1 MPRKRYRRQTFK
13 EQKALLNKLRRWS
26 KRSVPVWGG
35 LALILSTVL
44 SLGEYCAWPVP
55 SWSDVFAQTGLQPK
69 LYALESSEGA
79 QTRIHFIDVGQAD
92 ASLLECDGHF
102 ALIDA
107 GLAGNSDDLLYYL
120 NKAGVKEL
128 DYLVMT
134 HPHADHLGG
143 MKDVLDKLSVQ
154 TFLLPSLP
162 KETDQTGQLK
172 ATLEKAQEE
181 QVSQQFMAEGDVYE
195 LGQATLTVLQG
206 SIEDDNLN
214 DLSPILK
221 FEAPG
226 VSCLF
231 TGDGESPVEN
241 AALAADLD
249 VSADIFQ
256 AGHHGSYTA
265 NSRAFLNAVMPRA
278 VVISCG
284 KDNDYGHP
292 HEAALKAYESVNA
305 QVYRTDEQGDVVAYV
320 DETGA
325 LQFACENAS
334 DLAAAA

>member
-55 SWSDVFAQTGLQPK
+55 SWSDLFAQAGLQPK

-79 QTRIHFIDVGQAD
+79 NVRIHFIDVGQAD
-92 ASLLECDGHF
+92 ASLLECDGRF

-107 GLAGNSDDLLYYL
+107 GLAGNSDELLYYL
-120 NKAGVKEL
+120 NKAGVQEL

-134 HPHADHLGG
+134 HPHADHIGG
-143 MKDVLDKLSVQ
+143 MKDVLEQFPVQ
-154 TFLLPSLP
+154 TLLLPSLP
-162 KETDQTGQLK
+162 EQSEQTGQLK
-172 ATLEKAQEE
+172 NTLQTAQEE
-181 QVSQQFMAEGDVYE
+181 QVPQQFMEQGDVYT
-195 LGQATLTVLQG
+195 LGQSTLTVLQE

-214 DLSPILK
+214 DLSPVLK

-241 AALAADLD
+241 AALEAGLD

-256 AGHHGSYTA
+256 AGHHGSYTS
-265 NSRAFLNAVMPRA
+265 NSRAFLNAVVPKA
-278 VVISCG
+278 VIVSCG

-292 HEAALKAYESVNA
+292 HEAALRAFQSVNA
-305 QVYRTDEQGDVVAYV
+305 QVYRTDEQGDIVAYV
-320 DETGA
+320 DEAGD
-325 LQFACENAS
+325 LQFACENAN
-334 DLAAAA
+334 DLAA